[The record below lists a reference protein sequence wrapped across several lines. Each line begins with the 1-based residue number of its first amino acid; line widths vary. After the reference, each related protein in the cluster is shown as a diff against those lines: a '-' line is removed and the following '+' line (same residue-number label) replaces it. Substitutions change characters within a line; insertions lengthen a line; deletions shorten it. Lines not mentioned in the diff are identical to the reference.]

1 MLQIYVYHACS
12 FQSTLPHI
20 SERPKV
26 RSSSESDLQAMW
38 ERFLHSSL
46 STMRSQDDLGRPSGQ
61 GQHSPLDVE
70 RLSRLLENPV
80 PQLMKLM
87 EDKGDVNGKVAEGR
101 RRSIAWEVEW
111 ENDDRRAD
119 RTDTRIFPRDDHAMQ
134 KKEFDEAYE
143 RALEKSLMQQSET
156 AAGKNDREV
165 EMRKRELLHLQN
177 VRAEKKR
184 QQQQEKGERHGRMYG
199 QQKDEQLPVYDGEDS
214 VMSQGSQ
221 VS

>member
-1 MLQIYVYHACS
+1 
-12 FQSTLPHI
+12 
-20 SERPKV
+20 
-26 RSSSESDLQAMW
+26 
-38 ERFLHSSL
+38 
-46 STMRSQDDLGRPSGQ
+46 MRSQDDLGRPSSQ
-61 GQHSPLDVE
+61 GQRSPLDVE

-101 RRSIAWEVEW
+101 RRSIAWELEW

-165 EMRKRELLHLQN
+165 EMRKRELLHLQS

-214 VMSQGSQ
+214 VMSKGSQ